1 MSIIHQQ
8 RCLSWFWSWEM
19 CPSPQASKGTVE
31 NGTWVKG
38 LSTIYRIHSAELREG
53 DARRE
58 PLVQWHWLT
67 HFKLLSLI
75 LHMTMTEVPAEKISI
90 PFKVQVNLFRLLIEI
105 WMLSELKEKWL
116 EKFSLLKRA
125 SPYPHSSHILASLK
139 LSERKKKKKKKMAMQ
154 GESREMPVSTG
165 AKEV

>member
-1 MSIIHQQ
+1 
-8 RCLSWFWSWEM
+8 
-19 CPSPQASKGTVE
+19 
-31 NGTWVKG
+31 
-38 LSTIYRIHSAELREG
+38 
-53 DARRE
+53 
-58 PLVQWHWLT
+58 
-67 HFKLLSLI
+67 
-75 LHMTMTEVPAEKISI
+75 
-90 PFKVQVNLFRLLIEI
+90 
-105 WMLSELKEKWL
+105 MLSELKEKWL